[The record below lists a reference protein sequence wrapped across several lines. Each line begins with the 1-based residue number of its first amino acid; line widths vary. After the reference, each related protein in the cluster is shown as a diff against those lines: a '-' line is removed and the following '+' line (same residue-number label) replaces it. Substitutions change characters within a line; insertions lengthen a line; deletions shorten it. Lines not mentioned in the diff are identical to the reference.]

1 MFFPTLPLAP
11 EVRVGLIRAVF
22 PICEI
27 MAKRY
32 DQKTKDEVVAFIQ
45 KYNDENGRGGQSA
58 ATKKYKL
65 NPITVRSWMEK
76 AGVATPGKSS
86 KRKKR
91 AGRKARATPARNA
104 SAPKSTS
111 AALKRMVKLQEQI
124 EALQAEYDSL
134 KSTL

>member
-1 MFFPTLPLAP
+1 M
-11 EVRVGLIRAVF
+11 
-22 PICEI
+22 
-27 MAKRY
+27 
-32 DQKTKDEVVAFIQ
+32 AFIE

-58 ATKKYKL
+58 AAKKYKL

-76 AGVATPGKSS
+76 AGVATPSKSSKSS

-91 AGRKARATPARNA
+91 AGRKVSAAPSRNA
-104 SAPKSTS
+104 SAPKSPS

-134 KSTL
+134 KLTL